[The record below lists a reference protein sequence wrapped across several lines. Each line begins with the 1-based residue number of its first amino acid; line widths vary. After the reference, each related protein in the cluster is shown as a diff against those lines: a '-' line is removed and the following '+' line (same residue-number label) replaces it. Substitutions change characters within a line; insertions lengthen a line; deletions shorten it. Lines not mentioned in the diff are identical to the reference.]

1 MFEFISLTEVACGA
15 GRHGRAVARQAG
27 QARSHADFVADVGC
41 WQTAFAQTTGLRW
54 ALYFEDGYQF
64 ACALYGAWHAGKT
77 VFLPGD
83 VQPGS
88 VARLDA
94 EVDGWAGDVPQGL
107 CAASVDMA
115 QARQALDLENTRLV
129 LYTSGSSGEP
139 EAIAKSL
146 RQLEAEIGTLHQS
159 FAARMPSAPQ
169 AHIWT
174 TVSHQHIYGLLFAI
188 LWPLASGI
196 RFVAERLVYPE
207 QMAQALGPEP
217 SVLIA
222 SPAHLRRLPE
232 TLDWAAAR
240 QGVRM
245 VFSSGG
251 PLPPQAADDTL
262 RLWGCSPVE
271 VFGSSETGGI
281 AWRQRSEHGD
291 TWQVFAGV
299 QWRVAQEV
307 LELRSPNLA
316 DSGWWRSTDRIA
328 PTASGGFVLLGREDR
343 IVKIEEKRVSLTAI
357 ERHLAQSPWVQE
369 VRALV
374 YQGRLAVVAVL
385 TPEGNEA
392 LARLGKQA
400 VNQGLR
406 QLLVSVVEP
415 VALPKR
421 WRYPAQMPV
430 NAQSKTTEALLLD
443 LLRPTRP
450 LAHWLQRD
458 LAEAR
463 AELEIEADLR
473 VFDGHF
479 PVAPVL
485 PGVAQLDWAVSFG
498 RECFPIAGDF
508 LRVEALKFQRP
519 VRPGDRIAL
528 SLTWR
533 DATSTLVFAYSSGG
547 QMHSSGRIVFAGP
560 EHV

>member
-15 GRHGRAVARQAG
+15 GRHGRVVARQAG
-27 QARSHADFVADVGC
+27 QARSHADFVADVGR
-41 WQTAFAQTTGLRW
+41 WQTVFAQSTGLRW

-88 VARLDA
+88 VARLNA

-107 CAASVDMA
+107 CAASVDA
-115 QARQALDLENTRLV
+115 AHARQALDLENTRLV

-159 FAARMPSAPQ
+159 FAARMPSEPQ
-169 AHIWT
+169 AHILT

-188 LWPLASGI
+188 LWPLASGM

-281 AWRQRSEHGD
+281 AWRQRREHGD
-291 TWQVFAGV
+291 TWQVFVGV
-299 QWRVAQEV
+299 QWRVAHEV

-316 DSGWWRSTDRIA
+316 DSSWWRSTDRIA

-392 LARLGKQA
+392 LARLGKPA
-400 VNQGLR
+400 VNQRLR
-406 QLLVSVVEP
+406 ELLASVVEP

-450 LAHWLQRD
+450 IAQWQQRD
-458 LAEAR
+458 PAEAR
-463 AELEIEADLR
+463 AVLDIQADLR

-498 RECFPIAGDF
+498 RECFPINGDF
-508 LRVEALKFQRP
+508 LRVETLKFQRP
-519 VRPGDRIAL
+519 VRPGDRITLA
-528 SLTWR
+528 LTWR
-533 DATSTLVFAYSSGG
+533 AAASTLVFAYRSGE

-560 EHV
+560 AHV

>member
-15 GRHGRAVARQAG
+15 GRHQRAVARQTG
-27 QARSHADFVADVGC
+27 HARSHADFVADVGR
-41 WQTAFAQTTGLRW
+41 WQTAFVQSTGLRW

-83 VQPGS
+83 VQSGS
-88 VARLDA
+88 VARLNA

-107 CAASVDMA
+107 CAASVDA
-115 QARQALDLENTRLV
+115 AHARQALHLESTRLV

-139 EAIAKSL
+139 EAIGKSL

-159 FAARMPSAPQ
+159 FAARMPSGPQ
-169 AHIWT
+169 AHILT

-188 LWPLASGI
+188 LWPLASGM

-291 TWQVFAGV
+291 TWQVFVGV
-299 QWRVAQEV
+299 QWRVAHEV
-307 LELRSPNLA
+307 LELCSPNLA
-316 DSGWWRSTDRIA
+316 DSSWWRSTDRIA

-374 YQGRLAVVAVL
+374 YQERLAVVAVL
-385 TPEGNEA
+385 TPDGNEA
-392 LARLGKQA
+392 LARLGKPA
-400 VNQGLR
+400 VNQRLR
-406 QLLVSVVEP
+406 ELLAPVVEP

-450 LAHWLQRD
+450 IAQWQQRD
-458 LAEAR
+458 PAEAR
-463 AELEIEADLR
+463 AELDIQADLR

-498 RECFPIAGDF
+498 RECFPINGDF
-508 LRVEALKFQRP
+508 LRVETLKFQRP
-519 VRPGDRIAL
+519 VRPGDRITLA
-528 SLTWR
+528 LTWR
-533 DATSTLVFAYSSGG
+533 AAASTLVFAYRSGE
-547 QMHSSGRIVFAGP
+547 QMHSSGRIVFAEP
-560 EHV
+560 AHV